1 MARRF
6 VASNLAWMGALLLVL
21 LCLTLVIRFSAMVP
35 EEKPATLAFHMRKL
49 LAWGP
54 KMSGDETY
62 EEDDFFVENY
72 HDKEAEEE
80 EEEAPWYEPYEKGKA
95 WKVVNDDNKLGN
107 NKPQQQWSEEEI
119 LQRKIEEGKAA
130 LRRKIEEMEKE
141 RLPVELKKQFK
152 QQEQQ
157 EELQQVKK
165 TAKNKNKHA
174 NNNDYDE
181 EEDYNNWNDAT
192 AHKISTTASTKEER
206 QSNKEELAKMAA
218 LRKKEL
224 EEAQLQLHREVM
236 ALKQEEKE
244 LEELT
249 QRLSSLVR
257 EVEEMEQVQKEVL
270 LEVER
275 AWERAEENPDD
286 ETVLEELAEKERE
299 ALLLEQFELNKI
311 QEDLNAIAG
320 VSQKVKEEAEREE
333 RWNEWE
339 RQRKEVEEEE
349 EEKERILQELWAKER
364 EKEEEEERR
373 MKNKK
378 RNNRAIEEEAE
389 KGLTF
394 EKVHV
399 SHGVSMEQMI
409 EDEKAVLRKEQEMM
423 MANNR
428 KRAKTITYV

>member
-1 MARRF
+1 MAGRF

-21 LCLTLVIRFSAMVP
+21 LCLTLVIRFSALVP
-35 EEKPATLAFHMRKL
+35 EDKPASVAFHMRKL

-54 KMSGDETY
+54 TEAY

-72 HDKEAEEE
+72 HDKEEEE

-95 WKVVNDDNKLGN
+95 WKVVDDDNKLGN
-107 NKPQQQWSEEEI
+107 NKQQQQWSEEEI

-130 LRRKIEEMEKE
+130 LRRKIEEMERE

-157 EELQQVKK
+157 EQEEQQQSKK

-174 NNNDYDE
+174 NNYDYDE
-181 EEDYNNWNDAT
+181 EEGYNNWNDAT
-192 AHKISTTASTKEER
+192 AQKDSTKAITKEER

-257 EVEEMEQVQKEVL
+257 EVEEMEQVQKEAL

-378 RNNRAIEEEAE
+378 RNNKAIEEEAE